1 MRLEQTRVRI
11 PPRSQNFSIMNR
23 KERVE
28 KDSLTILGVVAIIL
42 FILVGLGSV
51 L

>member
-1 MRLEQTRVRI
+1 
-11 PPRSQNFSIMNR
+11 MNR

-28 KDSLTILGVVAIIL
+28 KDSLAALGIIAIVL
-42 FILVGLGSV
+42 FIIIGLSSIIR

>member
-1 MRLEQTRVRI
+1 
-11 PPRSQNFSIMNR
+11 MNR

-28 KDSLTILGVVAIIL
+28 KDSLSALGIVAIIL
-42 FILVGLGSV
+42 FAIIGLSSIIR

>member
-1 MRLEQTRVRI
+1 
-11 PPRSQNFSIMNR
+11 MNR

-28 KDSLTILGVVAIIL
+28 KDSLTILGVAAIIL